1 MGHNLKDL
9 ICRNKLKLL
18 PNGFPGVY
26 QLDSTY
32 NALYNGK
39 TKKKVI
45 TRTIEHQQDSFNG
58 KWESSGAT
66 EHCLE
71 CHGQFNWINPKTLST
86 EQQYH
91 RRKIREALEI
101 KKTKTMKRRKVL
113 NRDQGNLVNT
123 YTWTPV
129 FVKLTE
135 KETNTKT

>member
-1 MGHNLKDL
+1 M
-9 ICRNKLKLL
+9 ICRNKSKLL
-18 PNGFPGVY
+18 PNSFPGVY
-26 QLDSTY
+26 QLGCTC
-32 NALYNGK
+32 NALYNGE

-45 TRTIEHQQDSFNG
+45 TRTKEPQQDGFNG

-91 RRKIREALEI
+91 RRKIRESLEI
-101 KKTKTMKRRKVL
+101 EKAKMNKNRKVL
-113 NRDQGNLVNT
+113 NCDEENLVKTN
-123 YTWTPV
+123 TWTLL
-129 FVKLTE
+129 FAKLTE